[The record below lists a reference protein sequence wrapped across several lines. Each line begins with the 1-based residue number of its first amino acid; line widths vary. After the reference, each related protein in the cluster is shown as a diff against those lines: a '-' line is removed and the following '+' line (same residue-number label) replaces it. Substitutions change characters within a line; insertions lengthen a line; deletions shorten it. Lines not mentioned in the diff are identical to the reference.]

1 MRPVNQGRFQMRLT
15 EGQRDYIEAL
25 SRILSLETLIKIM
38 DGNIKEFEDL
48 QLNLVN
54 PESAEENTELYN
66 IIRKEIAERRKRLN
80 KALQMNC

>member
-1 MRPVNQGRFQMRLT
+1 MKPINQRRFQMRLS
-15 EGQRDYIEAL
+15 EGQRHYLEAL
-25 SRILSLETLIKIM
+25 SRILSLETLLKIM

-54 PESAEENTELYN
+54 PESAEENTELYQ
-66 IIRKEIAERRKRLN
+66 ILEKEIAERRKRLN

>member
-1 MRPVNQGRFQMRLT
+1 MRLT

-54 PESAEENTELYN
+54 PESAEENIKTCL
-66 IIRKEIAERRKRLN
+66 KHA
-80 KALQMNC
+80 

>member
-1 MRPVNQGRFQMRLT
+1 MRLT

-54 PESAEENTELYN
+54 PESAEENAELYN

>member
-1 MRPVNQGRFQMRLT
+1 MRLS
-15 EGQRDYIEAL
+15 EGQRHYLEAL
-25 SRILSLETLIKIM
+25 SRILSLETLLKIM

-54 PESAEENTELYN
+54 PESVEENTELYQ
-66 IIRKEIAERRKRLN
+66 ILEKEIAERRKRLN